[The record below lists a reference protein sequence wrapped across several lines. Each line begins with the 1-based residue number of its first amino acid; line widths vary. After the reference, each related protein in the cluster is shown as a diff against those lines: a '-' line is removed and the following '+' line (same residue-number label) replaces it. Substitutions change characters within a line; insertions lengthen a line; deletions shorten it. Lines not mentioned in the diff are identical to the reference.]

1 MERCFCLFPIVGGI
15 LILLYP
21 SQARKVYA
29 AFSPWNWQRDF
40 TLRCS
45 DLAFRILG
53 IVCIVLGVC
62 FLFLEQ
68 TTPH

>member
-1 MERCFCLFPIVGGI
+1 MERYFCLFPIVGGI

-21 SQARKVYA
+21 SQAREVYA
-29 AFSPWNWQRDF
+29 ALSASKWQRDF

-45 DLAFRILG
+45 DFAFR
-53 IVCIVLGVC
+53 VLGVGIIAFGIF
-62 FLFLEQ
+62 FLCLLQ